1 MTMTGSEQR
10 APGAPSEDAKARF
23 RQALEAKKAAA
34 HPTADGG
41 SVGGSVRGSETAG
54 PGKRQFRR
62 KSGSA

>member
-1 MTMTGSEQR
+1 MTGSEQK

-34 HPTADGG
+34 HPTADAGTSGG
-41 SVGGSVRGSETAG
+41 GVRGSETAG